1 MMREDEEKTKEN
13 RRKRKRSPKK
23 NANTYLFSSDGK
35 RKTENDRRA
44 TAELHLRLTIRG
56 GAAGNFIPAAQTPPT
71 QVCGTTG
78 SETPHPQTDPHRAVA
93 AVAAVATGMG
103 VCSGEFTPPTLPHLF
118 LSHHINI

>member
-1 MMREDEEKTKEN
+1 M
-13 RRKRKRSPKK
+13 KRKQKK
-23 NANTYLFSSDGK
+23 IEGREKDHQKKCQHLPFQFR

>member
-1 MMREDEEKTKEN
+1 M
-13 RRKRKRSPKK
+13 KRKQKKIEGREKDHQKK
-23 NANTYLFSSDGK
+23 NANTYLFSSDEK